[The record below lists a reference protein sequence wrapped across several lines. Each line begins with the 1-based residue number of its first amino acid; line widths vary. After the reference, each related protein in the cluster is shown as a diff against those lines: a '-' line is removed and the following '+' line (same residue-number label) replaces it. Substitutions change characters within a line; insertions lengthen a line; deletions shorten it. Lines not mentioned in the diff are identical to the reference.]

1 MYPLKHLKDRKPNN
15 MFKKRSDQKDEACK
29 LLENLDNKNI
39 YMDKEFSKKLK
50 SDILS
55 QYEHENVFMYL
66 INFVKRSLSMPSL
79 KFNKLPVISAST
91 ISLILISFYGLI
103 TYFVLNNYHNN
114 LSQNDKN
121 EVLSKILQNNS
132 GSVLKSSKNPSE
144 LFSVSQAVAAELSNG
159 ETRDETAT
167 DASSTIAPI
176 YYNDNYNFFHYTSTY
191 TLGPAAASCPA
202 YGDSENSY
210 SRIETY
216 DFQNYSENSYYP
228 KYKYLAYNNNDELV
242 DYSLSSDKYRY
253 EYKGGT
259 FALRFEEN
267 YDYLAVTP
275 DSTSVNTEI
284 LETSPSSTKTL
295 SDTEVLVDE
304 AGTTSENTGIN
315 VETETIELIPE
326 AKDVIPYYFGE
337 DSEVEEV
344 TIEGKKYYLV
354 IYSYDTPCSYN
365 EERSKNPTIS
375 SETTSLE
382 AENTKTLFFKDLYE
396 TDTYSL
402 VKQEVYLASIS
413 DNNLISSSE
422 YVVEKAEKT
431 ISEVSSLF
439 TFDLNV
445 NVKNVPTTAYNENS
459 YYPYEKDVIKQS
471 SYLTYLKNF
480 LQQKDIEIFTPSNE
494 TYVLFETSISDY
506 YDPTKPYYTNRNF
519 YPNNDFGQK
528 QYEDYL
534 ALYESLSYNQ
544 KFTTTYILKDETERS
559 QDPGFYQISAY
570 DKNLDVSDFSEYFF
584 GTNQYTFKDSISLKI
599 NNETVSA
606 TKYTYNYQA
615 GVEDITILL
624 FLIMNL
630 INT

>member
-1 MYPLKHLKDRKPNN
+1 M
-15 MFKKRSDQKDEACK
+15 
-29 LLENLDNKNI
+29 
-39 YMDKEFSKKLK
+39 
-50 SDILS
+50 
-55 QYEHENVFMYL
+55 
-66 INFVKRSLSMPSL
+66 
-79 KFNKLPVISAST
+79 
-91 ISLILISFYGLI
+91 
-103 TYFVLNNYHNN
+103 
-114 LSQNDKN
+114 
-121 EVLSKILQNNS
+121 
-132 GSVLKSSKNPSE
+132 
-144 LFSVSQAVAAELSNG
+144 
-159 ETRDETAT
+159 
-167 DASSTIAPI
+167 
-176 YYNDNYNFFHYTSTY
+176 
-191 TLGPAAASCPA
+191 
-202 YGDSENSY
+202 
-210 SRIETY
+210 
-216 DFQNYSENSYYP
+216 
-228 KYKYLAYNNNDELV
+228 
-242 DYSLSSDKYRY
+242 
-253 EYKGGT
+253 
-259 FALRFEEN
+259 
-267 YDYLAVTP
+267 
-275 DSTSVNTEI
+275 
-284 LETSPSSTKTL
+284 
-295 SDTEVLVDE
+295 VDE

-615 GVEDITILL
+615 GVEDFEGKEISPDYAQDSYN
-624 FLIMNL
+624 NL
-630 INT
+630 IIFDYESYKYVINIFTYDTNASINSIFSDLKGYHPDNDWNEIEAKVKGSFSLHEDFYGKIEPQDIPSSNGSGTETYVVEPDSNLETIEINP